1 MNKFLNSKGFDVL
14 LERFSNRNEWVSF
27 ETITNY
33 LYGLGSLYPLYY
45 RYYAH
50 EFIPRLW
57 EIITDYM
64 IESPDTIVRTFDKE
78 KCDVVFHVFDNLLK
92 RVYSVG

>member
-33 LYGLGSLYPLYY
+33 LYGLGRVLKDEY
-45 RYYAH
+45 RISKEGSDKQKCFVCNRTKDDDKLKKIDKY
-50 EFIPRLW
+50 EPFITTVNPKRKGKG
-57 EIITDYM
+57 
-64 IESPDTIVRTFDKE
+64 SQVRP
-78 KCDVVFHVFDNLLK
+78 
-92 RVYSVG
+92 